1 VPSSKEQ
8 ANRPWSG
15 AGRREIVRAVTDR
28 ETARL
33 GVLAAVSVTT
43 LVAAF
48 GVSLVAG
55 LWAPTLMASFVAAL
69 LLAPA
74 FVAMMV
80 AIAVHASP
88 EKRAFGQLGA
98 TFAAIYAV
106 MVTVTYYLQLTV
118 VRTADDRLS
127 AEALRLLAFTPGS
140 ALFALDMLG
149 YGFMT
154 LATLAA
160 APVFV
165 GPGLARRLRMWF
177 FAHGLL
183 VVPTVLAPAMMA
195 GGEAGSSDFI
205 GSLVLIGWS
214 VFFLPLAGMVAVYF
228 ARQLRAPRTKS
239 VASALESTT
248 RSGAGA

>member
-1 VPSSKEQ
+1 MW
-8 ANRPWSG
+8 A
-15 AGRREIVRAVTDR
+15 AI
-28 ETARL
+28 
-33 GVLAAVSVTT
+33 AVSV

-55 LWAPTLMASFVAAL
+55 FWAATLMASFVVAL

-88 EKRAFGQLGA
+88 ERRVWGQLGA

-106 MVTVTYYLQLTV
+106 MVTITYYLQLTV
-118 VRTADDRLS
+118 VRTGDGRFS
-127 AEALRLLAFTPGS
+127 AEALRLLEFSPGS

-165 GPGLARRLRMWF
+165 GPGLARWLRIWF

-183 VVPTVLAPAMMA
+183 VVPTPSCPSDDGRRGSCLIRRHRQPGPHRLERVLPAA
-195 GGEAGSSDFI
+195 GRHGGD
-205 GSLVLIGWS
+205 L
-214 VFFLPLAGMVAVYF
+214 
-228 ARQLRAPRTKS
+228 LRTPA
-239 VASALESTT
+239 
-248 RSGAGA
+248 SGASDEVGRVRPRGHD

>member
-1 VPSSKEQ
+1 MTH
-8 ANRPWSG
+8 R
-15 AGRREIVRAVTDR
+15 D
-28 ETARL
+28 TARL
-33 GVLAAVSVTT
+33 GMWAAVAVFV

-48 GVSLVAG
+48 GASLVAG
-55 LWAPTLMASFVAAL
+55 LWAATLMASFAVAL

-88 EKRAFGQLGA
+88 ERRAWGQLGA
-98 TFAAIYAV
+98 SFAAIYAV
-106 MVTVTYYLQLTV
+106 MVTITYYLQLTV
-118 VRTADDRLS
+118 VRTGDDRFS
-127 AEALRLLAFTPGS
+127 AEALRLLEFSPGS

-165 GPGLARRLRMWF
+165 GPGLARWLRIWF

-183 VVPTVLAPAMMA
+183 VVPTVLAPMTM
-195 GGEAGSSDFI
+195 GGGAPGSSDLV

-214 VFFLPLAGMVAVYF
+214 VFFLPLAGMVAIYF
-228 ARQLRAPRTKS
+228 ARQLRVPQSTA
-239 VASALESTT
+239 VASGLEARVTT
-248 RSGAGA
+248 SGVDV

>member
-1 VPSSKEQ
+1 MW
-8 ANRPWSG
+8 A
-15 AGRREIVRAVTDR
+15 AI
-28 ETARL
+28 
-33 GVLAAVSVTT
+33 AVSV

-55 LWAPTLMASFVAAL
+55 FWAATLMASFVVAL

-88 EKRAFGQLGA
+88 ERRVWGQLGA

-106 MVTVTYYLQLTV
+106 MVTITYYLQLTV
-118 VRTADDRLS
+118 VRTGDGRFS
-127 AEALRLLAFTPGS
+127 AEALRLLEFSPGS

-165 GPGLARRLRMWF
+165 GPGLARWLRIWF

-183 VVPTVLAPAMMA
+183 VVPTLLAPVMM
-195 GGEAGSSDFI
+195 GGGVAASSDVI
-205 GSLVLIGWS
+205 GSLVLIAWS
-214 VFFLPLAGMVAVYF
+214 VFFLPLAGMVAIYF
-228 ARQLRAPRTKS
+228 ARQLREPQTKL
-239 VASALESTT
+239 VASGLGATTST
-248 RSGAGA
+248 SGVEA